1 MAAPRP
7 QSYRDHA
14 HRPTPTNVA
23 GALGA
28 IGFLIL
34 LVGLF
39 KAPTLQNLGL
49 VLLAMSV
56 LTLVAISRLYTVK
69 LQDRII
75 RIEMQRRL
83 DRIGRGDFLGR
94 LSMPQIVSLR
104 FAPDEELPDLMDR
117 TLAENL
123 APKEIKEAI
132 RDWQAD
138 HHRT

>member
-1 MAAPRP
+1 MATPQTQSYENHAHTPRP
-7 QSYRDHA
+7 
-14 HRPTPTNVA
+14 TGVA
-23 GALGA
+23 GAFGA

-39 KAPTLQNLGL
+39 RAPTLQNLGL

-75 RIEMQRRL
+75 RMEMQRRL
-83 DRIGRGDFLGR
+83 DRIGRGELIER

-104 FAPDEELPDLMDR
+104 FAADEELPGLLDR
-117 TLAENL
+117 TLAGNL
-123 APKEIKEAI
+123 APGQIKQAI
-132 RDWQAD
+132 SDWQAD